1 MACVVDVERLEAVA
15 GSREEAMT
23 EAMIAA
29 VILPG
34 GVIEAGTGA
43 EHEGIRHIKST
54 EVIEDGLGRYFEQKR
69 IFNQLGQ

>member
-1 MACVVDVERLEAVA
+1 MDAQGLEAVA

-29 VILPG
+29 AILPE

-43 EHEGIRHIKST
+43 ELEDIRHIKST
-54 EVIEDGLGRYFEQKR
+54 EVTEEGLG
-69 IFNQLGQ
+69 